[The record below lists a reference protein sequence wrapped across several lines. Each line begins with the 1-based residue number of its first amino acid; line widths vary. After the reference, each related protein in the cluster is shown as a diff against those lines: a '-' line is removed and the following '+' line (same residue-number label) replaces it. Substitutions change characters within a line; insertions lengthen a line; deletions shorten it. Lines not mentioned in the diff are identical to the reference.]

1 MEETEIEK
9 KKKKKKEKKITGA
22 KLDIFFCP
30 QVSPC
35 NEGVITSQKPK
46 FGGWTTSQM
55 PSKQHERF
63 HKCPSDLHA

>member
-35 NEGVITSQKPK
+35 NEGVITS
-46 FGGWTTSQM
+46 
-55 PSKQHERF
+55 
-63 HKCPSDLHA
+63 

>member
-9 KKKKKKEKKITGA
+9 KRKKKKKITGA

-35 NEGVITSQKPK
+35 NEGVITS
-46 FGGWTTSQM
+46 
-55 PSKQHERF
+55 
-63 HKCPSDLHA
+63 